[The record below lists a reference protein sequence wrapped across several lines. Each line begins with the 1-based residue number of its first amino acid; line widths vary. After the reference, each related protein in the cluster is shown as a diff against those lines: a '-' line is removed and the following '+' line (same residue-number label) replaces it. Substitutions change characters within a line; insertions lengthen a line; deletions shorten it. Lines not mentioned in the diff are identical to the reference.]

1 MKNNSLSSFF
11 YNNKFEWT
19 NVFRVLG
26 FALGLAILIV
36 LIFIFWDFIFEGKD
50 SFLLTHH
57 ELNPYAFW
65 PIFFIF
71 LIPLACIVIS
81 YLIIVSTGEYCISGD
96 NLIVHEHFFSETNIT
111 IPIACI
117 TNVQYTPY
125 FTHREKW
132 HKRSKNFFPTLRPFR
147 FIEITVNGQKYV
159 LHCVTHANELHDELL
174 KRIQ

>member
-1 MKNNSLSSFF
+1 MKSSSLSSCS
-11 YNNKFEWT
+11 YDNKFEWT

-36 LIFIFWDFIFEGKD
+36 LIFIFVDLIFEGKD
-50 SFLLTHH
+50 SFFLSHH

-65 PIFFIF
+65 PIFFVF
-71 LIPLACIVIS
+71 LIPVIGIVIS

-96 NLIVHEHFFSETNIT
+96 NLIVHEHFIYEANIS
-111 IPIACI
+111 IPIASI
-117 TNVQYTPY
+117 STVGYTPY
-125 FTHREKW
+125 FTRREKW
-132 HKRSKNFFPTLRPFR
+132 HKKRKSFLPSFCPFQ

-159 LHCVTHANELHDELL
+159 LHCVSHADELHDELL

>member
-11 YNNKFEWT
+11 YDNKFEWK

-26 FALGLAILIV
+26 FALGLAIIIV
-36 LIFIFWDFIFEGKD
+36 LIFIFGDLVFEGKD
-50 SFLLTHH
+50 SFFFTHH

-65 PIFFIF
+65 PIFFVF
-71 LIPLACIVIS
+71 LIPLIGIVIS

-96 NLIVHEHFFSETNIT
+96 NLIVHEHFISETNIS
-111 IPIACI
+111 IPIASI
-117 TNVQYTPY
+117 SNVRYTPY

-132 HKRSKNFFPTLRPFR
+132 YRKNFFPSFCPFQ

-159 LHCVTHANELHDELL
+159 LHCVAHANELHDELL